1 MKTRNELIEYYIDNL
16 EFEENNIVDE
26 LKEEYK
32 KNELLHLLTEEVIR
46 NLVSFEKFD
55 AYDTATTDF
64 VTILLCNEFILG
76 YEQCKKDILKH
87 IKGTTKKR

>member
-32 KNELLHLLTEEVIR
+32 KNSFLYLLAEGVIQ
-46 NLVSFEKFD
+46 NLVSFEEFD

-64 VTILLCNEFILG
+64 VTILLCNAFVLG
-76 YEQCKKDILKH
+76 YEQCKKDIIKD

>member
-32 KNELLHLLTEEVIR
+32 KNRFLYLLAEGVIQ
-46 NLVSFEKFD
+46 NLVSFLLMIPRQP
-55 AYDTATTDF
+55 
-64 VTILLCNEFILG
+64 IL
-76 YEQCKKDILKH
+76 
-87 IKGTTKKR
+87 

>member
-32 KNELLHLLTEEVIR
+32 KNRFLYLLAEGVIQ
-46 NLVSFEKFD
+46 NLVSFEEFD

-64 VTILLCNEFILG
+64 VTILLCNAFVLG
-76 YEQCKKDILKH
+76 YEQCKKDIIKD

>member
-32 KNELLHLLTEEVIR
+32 KNRFLHCLLKE
-46 NLVSFEKFD
+46 
-55 AYDTATTDF
+55 
-64 VTILLCNEFILG
+64 
-76 YEQCKKDILKH
+76 
-87 IKGTTKKR
+87 

>member
-32 KNELLHLLTEEVIR
+32 KNRFL
-46 NLVSFEKFD
+46 
-55 AYDTATTDF
+55 
-64 VTILLCNEFILG
+64 
-76 YEQCKKDILKH
+76 
-87 IKGTTKKR
+87 